1 MSFED
6 GLIDFRSD
14 TVTRPTP
21 EMRRAM
27 YEAEVG
33 DDYYRDD
40 PTVNRL
46 QEKAAQ
52 IFNREAALFVSSGT
66 LGNCVSVFTQTQ
78 TGQEIILESKAHMW
92 RCEAAHLATV
102 SGVAVHLVQG
112 RKGVIDPGELE
123 DHVRGKEI
131 YEPRTALVSLETPNN
146 GAGGSV
152 PPAENIAAISSF
164 AKTRNLAFHIDGARI
179 FNATVE
185 LGVDP
190 AEYIS
195 DASSIMFCL
204 SKSLCCPFGSLI
216 VGDADFI
223 DEARRWRLTFGGTLR
238 QAGIMAAAGIVALDS
253 MIDRL
258 KEDHVNA
265 RYLAERLL
273 DEGLAKLDL
282 ETVQTNMI
290 RGSFRPICENA
301 ADLSDYLAREK
312 IMVTIA
318 DNGGMR
324 LVTHYWISKDDV
336 EKLLTTLRNYIRR

>member
-1 MSFED
+1 M
-6 GLIDFRSD
+6 
-14 TVTRPTP
+14 
-21 EMRRAM
+21 
-27 YEAEVG
+27 
-33 DDYYRDD
+33 
-40 PTVNRL
+40 
-46 QEKAAQ
+46 
-52 IFNREAALFVSSGT
+52 
-66 LGNCVSVFTQTQ
+66 
-78 TGQEIILESKAHMW
+78 
-92 RCEAAHLATV
+92 
-102 SGVAVHLVQG
+102 
-112 RKGVIDPGELE
+112 
-123 DHVRGKEI
+123 
-131 YEPRTALVSLETPNN
+131 
-146 GAGGSV
+146 

-164 AKTRNLAFHIDGARI
+164 AKTHNLAFHIDGARI